1 MITAQTMYVYQ
12 KNVTANL
19 VWHHNCCV
27 YSKFYLTLSGD
38 NMYKAQVQVYGDD
51 KWYDNSLEF
60 KTELEAE
67 EYAKDLFSRWSQ
79 AEEWRVIKIN

>member
-1 MITAQTMYVYQ
+1 
-12 KNVTANL
+12 
-19 VWHHNCCV
+19 
-27 YSKFYLTLSGD
+27 
-38 NMYKAQVQVYGDD
+38 MYKAQVQVYGDD
-51 KWYDNSLEF
+51 KWYDNSLKF